1 MPFQLLAGKH
11 FVLAAAV
18 DFQGSSLAERHLGPC
33 SALDH
38 TDSALAALTGFV
50 GLLPFSVPDRT
61 VPALAALADPVALGP
76 YLVLD
81 HIILDQSA

>member
-18 DFQGSSLAERHLGPC
+18 DCQGSSLAERRLGPC
-33 SALDH
+33 SALDR
-38 TDSALAALTGFV
+38 TDSVLAALTGFV
-50 GLLPFSVPDRT
+50 SLLPFSEPDCT
-61 VPALAALADPVALGP
+61 VPGLAALADPVALGP